1 VTTKKNSQ
9 DLEKLA
15 EAARVCA
22 CTNFRKASRAV
33 THLFDEALE
42 PCGLRATQLVLLLEI
57 VTGHQT
63 TVPRLARRLV
73 MDGSTVTRSLQ
84 PLMKRGLL
92 TAKGSSGRRAQSLAL
107 TPKGQAILEEAV
119 PLWESAQSRF
129 IQSIGSKRWHRLTS
143 DLAASTAAAF

>member
-1 VTTKKNSQ
+1 MTTKKNSP

-15 EAARVCA
+15 KAARVCA
-22 CTNFRKASRAV
+22 CTNFRKASRVV
-33 THLFDEALE
+33 TQLFDEALE
-42 PCGLRATQLVLLLEI
+42 PCGLRATQLVILLEI
-57 VTGHQT
+57 VAGQQT

-92 TAKGSSGRRAQSLAL
+92 TAKEGSGRRAQTLAL
-107 TPKGQAILEEAV
+107 TLKGQAILDEAV

-129 IQSIGSKRWHRLTS
+129 IQSIGSKRWHRLAS
-143 DLAASTAAAF
+143 DLAASTAAEF